1 MLSVWILLFTM
12 LGLCRLV
19 EVYSN
24 PATDNRK
31 KPILYLHPP
40 LPKTARTH
48 IEFHLGKFKNK
59 LLDDSIVF
67 IGKDKEEQ
75 WKKGFICPSYCLM
88 YRADEELAQNQTSN
102 CMETMNKTL
111 QTNFHKGQDVV
122 MSDQVIGIMMSGK
135 DSSKTNR
142 KAFAWLKDI
151 VKNWDV
157 HVLID

>member
-1 MLSVWILLFTM
+1 M
-12 LGLCRLV
+12 
-19 EVYSN
+19 
-24 PATDNRK
+24 
-31 KPILYLHPP
+31 
-40 LPKTARTH
+40 
-48 IEFHLGKFKNK
+48 GKFKNK

-75 WKKGFICPSYCLM
+75 WRKGFICPLYCLM

-102 CMETMNKTL
+102 CMETINKTL
-111 QTNFHKGQDVV
+111 QTYFHKGQDVV